1 MAAAPHVLGDEI
13 FTYAER
19 ETVQESEDIAIEC
32 RETDSVL
39 SRSGLLWISLWHISV
54 AKIKQLLDQYSFF
67 YLGIEAGREKMG
79 NPGMRFPENFASS
92 REIFTD
98 FLKKILR

>member
-1 MAAAPHVLGDEI
+1 MAAAPHVLGDDI

-39 SRSGLLWISLWHISV
+39 SRSGLLWNISV
-54 AKIKQLLDQYSFF
+54 AKIKQLLD
-67 YLGIEAGREKMG
+67 
-79 NPGMRFPENFASS
+79 
-92 REIFTD
+92 
-98 FLKKILR
+98 